1 MEQTKQKLIQIL
13 LIVNLGIST
22 CAAMGVGYVAY
33 KQSKS
38 PDFSEMGSRGR
49 DKMFPGNGNGQ
60 SQPGQ
65 EQSGQT
71 QQWEGE

>member
-1 MEQTKQKLIQIL
+1 MEQTKQKLIKIL
-13 LIVNLGIST
+13 LIVNLGVST
-22 CAAMGVGYVAY
+22 CAAIGVGYVAY

-60 SQPGQ
+60 FQPGQ

>member
-22 CAAMGVGYVAY
+22 CAAIGVGYVAY

-38 PDFSEMGSRGR
+38 PDFSEMGSRGQG
-49 DKMFPGNGNGQ
+49 KMFPGNGN
-60 SQPGQ
+60 SQFQPNQ
-65 EQSGQT
+65 EQSGQI
-71 QQWEGE
+71 QE

>member
-22 CAAMGVGYVAY
+22 CAAIGVGYVAY

-38 PDFSEMGSRGR
+38 PDFSDMGSRGR

-60 SQPGQ
+60 FQPGQ

>member
-49 DKMFPGNGNGQ
+49 DKMFLGNGNGQ

>member
-22 CAAMGVGYVAY
+22 CAAIGVGYVAY

-49 DKMFPGNGNGQ
+49 DKMFPGNGQ
-60 SQPGQ
+60 FQPGQ

>member
-22 CAAMGVGYVAY
+22 CAAIGVGYVAY
-33 KQSKS
+33 KQSKN
-38 PDFSEMGSRGR
+38 PDFSEMDSRGR
-49 DKMFPGNGNGQ
+49 DEMFRGNGNGQ
-60 SQPGQ
+60 FQPNQ

-71 QQWEGE
+71 QLWEGE